1 VASGCPNVLPTEGL
15 DRFHQVRGITADIA
29 LIDERIT
36 KHAEHWKIKWM
47 PTVDRNILRIAVYEM
62 LRTETPPAVVID
74 EALELARQFPGRNRF
89 TQWRARCSG
98 ARVGRSASKRGT
110 VSFVGC
116 YNCVRIGRE

>member
-1 VASGCPNVLPTEGL
+1 
-15 DRFHQVRGITADIA
+15 

-36 KHAEHWKIKWM
+36 KHAEHRKIKRM

-98 ARVGRSASKRGT
+98 ARVGRSGSKRGT